1 MRQVSQAE
9 WVPPD
14 HDACPQ
20 CDGRGEYRGT
30 FHTSPCAHCHGTGYA
45 APDGEALPAE
55 DLIAMVSRRR
65 DHWRRAHA
73 QLLRV
78 PGVREAVEQHKARQQ
93 AEQERQAMGYGAGR
107 YQGD

>member
-1 MRQVSQAE
+1 MRQISKAE

-14 HDACPQ
+14 YAACPQ
-20 CDGRGEYRGT
+20 CNGCGVYRGM
-30 FHTSPCAHCHGTGYA
+30 FHSSPCAHCHGTGYA
-45 APDGEALPAE
+45 APDGEALPAA

-73 QLLRV
+73 QLMKV
-78 PGVREAVEQHKARQQ
+78 PGVLQALEQYHAKRQTEI
-93 AEQERQAMGYGAGR
+93 EQQAMGYGQNR